1 MAIDWQFKSYQRG
14 KAVPRYH
21 LILCVLDYTF
31 QPPQLQIIGCS
42 NYGHRIIC
50 RFVTFVSGFAQLSGW
65 ILSE

>member
-14 KAVPRYH
+14 KAVPPLSSNTLRLGLY
-21 LILCVLDYTF
+21 L